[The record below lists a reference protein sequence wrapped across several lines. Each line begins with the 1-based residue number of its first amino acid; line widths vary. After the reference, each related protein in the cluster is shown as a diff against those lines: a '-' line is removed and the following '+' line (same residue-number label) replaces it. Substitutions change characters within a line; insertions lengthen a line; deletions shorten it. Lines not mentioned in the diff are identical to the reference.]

1 MKKLMYVAVLL
12 ALSFNFACSQKKAET
27 TTETVKVVA
36 PVLDPAVQ
44 KAIETFVKGG
54 DAQDVKMLESVLHPD
69 YRVTINQFMGGDGVT
84 IMKREDYLGMIA
96 AKKMGGKPRT
106 MEVKNFQ
113 TVNHTAQVHV
123 GMESSELIFNS
134 FITLVQD
141 KSGKWSI
148 INDAV
153 VAQPKK

>member
-1 MKKLMYVAVLL
+1 MKKLMYVAALL
-12 ALSFNFACSQKKAET
+12 GLSFNFACSQKKADSAT
-27 TTETVKVVA
+27 SVT
-36 PVLDPAVQ
+36 PATAMINPEVQ
-44 KAIETFVKGG
+44 NAIEIFVKGG
-54 DAQDVKMLESVLHPD
+54 DTQDVAMLEGVLHPD
-69 YRVTINQFMGGDGVT
+69 YRITINQFMGGEGVT

-96 AKKMGGKPRT
+96 AKKLGGKPRSI
-106 MEVKNFQ
+106 EVKNFQ
-113 TVNHTAQVHV
+113 IANHTAQVYI
-123 GMESSELIFNS
+123 GMESAELIFNS